1 MCSLIQS
8 LHDAPISGLAT
19 ILFAITCVECVLLAC
34 VHETADAVVSTDE
47 AWCIECQYIPS
58 CKHIF
63 PTIFDKISSNIIIF
77 AVLIECVLLY
87 IYQNIK

>member
-1 MCSLIQS
+1 MFSCVECVL
-8 LHDAPISGLAT
+8 LACVHVKSE
-19 ILFAITCVECVLLAC
+19 TCVECVLLAC
-34 VHETADAVVSTDE
+34 VDETADAVVSTDE
-47 AWCIECQYIPS
+47 VWCIECQYIPS